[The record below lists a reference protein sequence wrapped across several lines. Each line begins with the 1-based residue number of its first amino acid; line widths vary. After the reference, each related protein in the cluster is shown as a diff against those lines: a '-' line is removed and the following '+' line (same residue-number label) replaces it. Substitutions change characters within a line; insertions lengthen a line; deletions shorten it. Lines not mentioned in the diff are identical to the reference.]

1 MDIPENYQPVCDKV
15 LVKTDPRPVMQ
26 GSIIDPNHGKEKMR
40 TATVLSEP
48 RPHWRGRLW
57 VVPDPAVKPG
67 AKVLLTKFSIK
78 SEAYSDDGMRMVVRY
93 EDIGAVEE

>member
-1 MDIPENYQPVCDKV
+1 MIPENLQTVCDKV
-15 LVKTDPRPVMQ
+15 LVRTDPRPKKI
-26 GSIIDPNHGKEKMR
+26 GSILDPTVGREKMR
-40 TATVLSEP
+40 TATVISRP

-57 VVPDPAVKPG
+57 VTPDPAVKPG

-78 SEAYSDDGMRMVVRY
+78 SEEYSDDGMLMVVRY